1 MRTPKAM
8 PGLTSAALPGATTRA
23 QKKPAL
29 RVGLL
34 GMCLAFLFLLG
45 PAWAQG
51 AASGAEAVPG
61 AAAPPPPKVKVERSA
76 TGQKVF
82 RITEGIVVEGRLQK
96 PNAFYVLQRSSI
108 DYDWETL
115 SQGFLPRILQA
126 TGQSPF

>member
-1 MRTPKAM
+1 MSQVIQQAM
-8 PGLTSAALPGATTRA
+8 NKSINRGAFGASRSYTWVTAGVVAVLVSLTVPVEA
-23 QKKPAL
+23 QDQP
-29 RVGLL
+29 
-34 GMCLAFLFLLG
+34 
-45 PAWAQG
+45 QDQ
-51 AASGAEAVPG
+51 GAEAKPQ
-61 AAAPPPPKVKVERSA
+61 APKVKVERSA

-115 SQGFLPRILQA
+115 NQGFLPRILQA